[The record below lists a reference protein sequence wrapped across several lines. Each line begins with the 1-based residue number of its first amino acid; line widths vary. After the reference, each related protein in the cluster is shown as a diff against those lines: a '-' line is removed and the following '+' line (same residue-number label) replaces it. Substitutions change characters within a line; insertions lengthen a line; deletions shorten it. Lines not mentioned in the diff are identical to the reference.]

1 MFNYLDNAL
10 ANNWLNLG
18 SVSTTTTPTGQDLIN
33 AIGPVMLTVK
43 VPSGGSGTLALQ
55 PVMSLDNVTFVNV
68 PTDSILD
75 STTGLATTFS
85 NIAGS
90 AGSTQTVYLKRD
102 ALMRYVSIT
111 LTPVVAFSGTVAIL
125 EAHQRAY
132 TATSV

>member
-18 SVSTTTTPTGQDLIN
+18 TVNATTTPTGQDLVN

-43 VPSGGSGTLALQ
+43 AASGGSGTLALQ

-68 PTDSILD
+68 PADSILD
-75 STTGLATTFS
+75 STTGLATTLT
-85 NIAGS
+85 NITGS

-111 LTPVVAFSGTVAIL
+111 LTPVVAFSATVAIL

-132 TATSV
+132 TSTTV